1 MSLRGTRPSCFF
13 RRAGENFPRL
23 IDKNLEESIRKLM
36 LMLAATAAILFAGA
50 LAWNAEAAVTGG
62 SGNLAITAKNFS
74 PVIKTACGGPSDNC
88 RAGRHW
94 TWGPARHCWC
104 APC

>member
-1 MSLRGTRPSCFF
+1 M
-13 RRAGENFPRL
+13 
-23 IDKNLEESIRKLM
+23 RKLM

-50 LAWNAEAAVTGG
+50 LTWNAEAAVTGG
-62 SGNLAITAKNFS
+62 SGNLAIAAKNFS
-74 PVIKTACGGPSDNC
+74 PVIKTACGGPGANC

-94 TWGPARHCWC
+94 VCGPAGRCWC

>member
-1 MSLRGTRPSCFF
+1 M
-13 RRAGENFPRL
+13 
-23 IDKNLEESIRKLM
+23 RKLM

-50 LAWNAEAAVTGG
+50 LNWNAEASVTGG
-62 SGNLAITAKNFS
+62 SGNLAITAKNFT
-74 PVIKTACGGPSDNC
+74 PVIKAACGGPGANC

-94 TWGPARHCWC
+94 VRGPAGRCWC